1 MNAGAMV
8 VIMAAAAAAKAREE
22 ALDAFRLNGA
32 TSADRARTLT
42 ELGLGENTALR
53 GGLFDAGVVRG
64 VDARGR
70 VLPPETAGAQATA
83 FFLDEAALIAERSG
97 GASAVKAIR
106 IALVILAALILV
118 FIGVVAALRGSR

>member
-1 MNAGAMV
+1 MNAGAIV
-8 VIMAAAAAAKAREE
+8 AIMAATAAAKAREE
-22 ALDAFRLNGA
+22 ALDAFRLKGA
-32 TSADRARTLT
+32 TSADRARTLA

-70 VLPPETAGAQATA
+70 LLPPETAGASATA

-97 GASAVKAIR
+97 GTSAGTAKR
-106 IALVILAALILV
+106 IALVIVVALILLL
-118 FIGVVAALRGSR
+118 IGIVALLPRAR